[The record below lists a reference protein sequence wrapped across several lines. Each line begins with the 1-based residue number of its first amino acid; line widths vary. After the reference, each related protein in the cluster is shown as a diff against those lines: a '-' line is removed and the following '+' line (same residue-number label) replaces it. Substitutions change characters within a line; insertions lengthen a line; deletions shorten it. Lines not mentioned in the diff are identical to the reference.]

1 MIFVYTGRDTVNQAA
16 KVTPKIIKA
25 ATNDV
30 DKIAEQRI
38 NQIISQSGKELEQV
52 VPKLLRGTI
61 ESVYQTPFRIL
72 GNLGKKTFN
81 NIKRKILK

>member
-1 MIFVYTGRDTVNQAA
+1 MIFVYTGRDTVTQAA

-25 ATNDV
+25 AMNDV
-30 DKIAEQRI
+30 DKITEQRI

-52 VPKLLRGTI
+52 VPKLLCGTI
-61 ESVYQTPFRIL
+61 ESVYQTPFIIL

-81 NIKRKILK
+81 NIKCKILK